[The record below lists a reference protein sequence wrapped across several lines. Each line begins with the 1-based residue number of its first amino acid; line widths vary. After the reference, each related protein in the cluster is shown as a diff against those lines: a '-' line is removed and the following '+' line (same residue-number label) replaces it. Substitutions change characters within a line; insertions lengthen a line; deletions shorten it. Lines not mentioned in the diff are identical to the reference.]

1 MSHSEQS
8 VYPLFEIPFG
18 AHSTKIAI
26 LFRYVDLKP
35 WFFSSSSAVPQEL
48 VVQLTTTA
56 QANFEPAGS
65 EHCSDFPCFPRKMI
79 YKLQVFH
86 IISCWRIDHKFINLE
101 GFQLSAVVPKA
112 NFG

>member
-1 MSHSEQS
+1 MLIQ
-8 VYPLFEIPFG
+8 
-18 AHSTKIAI
+18 
-26 LFRYVDLKP
+26 KP

-65 EHCSDFPCFPRKMI
+65 ELSHDFPCFPRKMI

-86 IISCWRIDHKFINLE
+86 SNA
-101 GFQLSAVVPKA
+101 AVARYGIAAVAEIPQTTCRA
-112 NFG
+112 